1 MALDRSSSRVWS
13 TQGAQDCSRARSV
26 NVVHHWL
33 FVPGRQC
40 HAALSDVAHELA
52 LPVWCTHA
60 QASLGSHKTLSIVDI
75 SICSAT
81 P

>member
-1 MALDRSSSRVWS
+1 MAQDRSPNRVWS
-13 TQGAQDCSRARSV
+13 TQEAQNRCRTRSV

-40 HAALSDVAHELA
+40 HAALSDVAYQLA